1 MSNEM
6 TLFGEG
12 GNSLVSSDLF
22 AELQNTLDNLTGGSG
37 GGGMPRIS
45 IRGGRFRQILGGE
58 QVQVRSDDL
67 PVVILDAGKVSRTFY
82 AGSYDPENPTPP
94 KCWSSD
100 SQKPDA
106 SVPEDQRQASAC
118 AQCPQNIK
126 GSGQGQSRACR
137 FGQRLAIAVEG
148 DMETVYQLQIPATS
162 IFGEAVGNDM
172 GLQAYSKLLS
182 AHKTPPIAVVTELK
196 FDENS
201 ETPKLFFRPMRPL
214 NEAEM
219 KAALA
224 LRKHPDVEKALTLTV
239 SQADGVQKSAPQ
251 VEAPE
256 KEAPKATNNVLA
268 NAPAEEPEVVEEP
281 VKAKTTKSEEKAVAD
296 GNAELDSII
305 DDWDDAEG

>member
-37 GGGMPRIS
+37 GGMPRIS
-45 IRGGRFRQILGGE
+45 IRGGRFRQIIGGE
-58 QVQVRSDDL
+58 QVQVRSDNL

-82 AGSYDPENPTPP
+82 AGSYDPENPAPP

-106 SVPEDQRQASAC
+106 SVPENQRQASAC

-148 DMETVYQLQIPATS
+148 DMETVYQLQVPATS

-239 SQADGVQKSAPQ
+239 SQADGVQKIAAA
-251 VEAPE
+251 ET
-256 KEAPKATNNVLA
+256 PKATNNVLA
-268 NAPAEEPEVVEEP
+268 NAPEVVEEP

-305 DDWDDAEG
+305 DDWDDAES